1 MYVWPRLFFFF
12 FHRLQPLSPLS
23 PSHLVLYEFL
33 YSFRRFRFTWPTL
46 SSVVIGESGVVVCVM
61 CLVRVSSLV
70 VRPGFRPGRTTF
82 FSPSS
87 QQVLKWPFLHCLHS
101 LSSSSLSSSS
111 LSRTA
116 KTWWWKT
123 FFSPSSPLVSK
134 WLFSHCLYM
143 VHPLTFFAVEPTSLS
158 TTFSSLSF
166 FTVVS
171 DVRLIWR
178 KIDTHGFDVRLRMRA
193 DSATIS

>member
-1 MYVWPRLFFFF
+1 MTI
-12 FHRLQPLSPLS
+12 S
-23 PSHLVLYEFL
+23 
-33 YSFRRFRFTWPTL
+33 TL
-46 SSVVIGESGVVVCVM
+46 SS
-61 CLVRVSSLV
+61 L
-70 VRPGFRPGRTTF
+70 
-82 FSPSS
+82 
-87 QQVLKWPFLHCLHS
+87 PFIK
-101 LSSSSLSSSS
+101 SSLSSSS

-143 VHPLTFFAVEPTSLS
+143 VHSLTFFAVEPTSLS

-178 KIDTHGFDVRLRMRA
+178 KIDTHGFDVRLRSRA
-193 DSATIS
+193 DYFLSMKILRLCFRTIQCIFLGKRLRYSFPKLNGAPQHSYSSAIQTFGGQISL